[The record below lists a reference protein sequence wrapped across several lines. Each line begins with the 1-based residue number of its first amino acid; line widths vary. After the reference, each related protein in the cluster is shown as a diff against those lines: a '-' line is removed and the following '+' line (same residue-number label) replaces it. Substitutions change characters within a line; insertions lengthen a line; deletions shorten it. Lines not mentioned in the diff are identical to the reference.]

1 MTLAD
6 FPNGNH
12 LPMAG
17 TDQTRRDEAP
27 REAGPA
33 VILVAPQLGENIGT
47 AARAMLNFGLTDLR
61 LVRPRD
67 GWPNERA
74 RAAASGADVV
84 IDGARVFDTT
94 ADAVADLDY
103 GIATTARA
111 RDMVKP
117 IHTPAMA
124 AGALRQAIGGG
135 QAGLLFG
142 PERTGLENDDL
153 ALADALMMVPVNP
166 AFASLNLA
174 QCVLLMSY
182 EWHKAGDA
190 TAPTRI
196 DYQQT
201 RPASKAELVGFFTH
215 LESELDRFGFL
226 KPPEKRPSMV
236 RNLRNMFQRAGLT
249 EQEVRTL
256 RGVVAALT
264 RRVPKGEGPEDK

>member
-1 MTLAD
+1 
-6 FPNGNH
+6 
-12 LPMAG
+12 MAG

-27 REAGPA
+27 LEVGPA

-74 RAAASGADVV
+74 RAAASGADIV
-84 IDGARVFDTT
+84 IEAARVFDST
-94 ADAVADLDY
+94 ADAIGDLDY
-103 GIATTARA
+103 VVATTARA

-117 IHTPAMA
+117 IFTPAVTA
-124 AGALRQAIGGG
+124 ENLRRAIGAGG
-135 QAGLLFG
+135 QTGLLFG

-153 ALADALMMVPVNP
+153 ALADVLMMVPVNP

-174 QCVLLMSY
+174 QCVLLMAY

-190 TAPTRI
+190 TAPMRI
-196 DYQQT
+196 EYLQT
-201 RPASKAELVGFFTH
+201 RPASKAELLGFFVH
-215 LESELDRFGFL
+215 LEGELDRFGFL
-226 KPPEKRPSMV
+226 KPPEKRPSMI
-236 RNLRNMFQRAGLT
+236 RNLRNMFQRAVLT
-249 EQEVRTL
+249 EQEIRTL

-264 RRVPKGEGPEDK
+264 RRFPKGEGPPE

>member
-1 MTLAD
+1 
-6 FPNGNH
+6 
-12 LPMAG
+12 MAG
-17 TDQTRRDEAP
+17 TDRTKNELAAP
-27 REAGPA
+27 SPGPA

-61 LVRPRD
+61 IVRPRD

-74 RAAASGADVV
+74 RAAASGADIV
-84 IDGARVFDTT
+84 IDNVQLFDRT
-94 ADAVADLDY
+94 ADAVAGLDY
-103 GIATTARA
+103 IVATTARA

-117 IHTPAMA
+117 IFTPETA
-124 AGALRQAIGGG
+124 AARMREAFAGGG
-135 QAGLLFG
+135 RAGLLFG

-190 TAPTRI
+190 TEAERI
-196 DYQQT
+196 EYQQT
-201 RPASKAELVGFFTH
+201 RPANKEELLGFFEH
-215 LESELDRFGFL
+215 LEGELDRFGFL
-226 KPPEKRPSMV
+226 KPPEKRPSMI
-236 RNLRNMFQRAGLT
+236 RNLRNMFQRARLT

-264 RRVPKGEGPEDK
+264 RRYPKGEGPAE

>member
-1 MTLAD
+1 
-6 FPNGNH
+6 
-12 LPMAG
+12 MAG
-17 TDQTRRDEAP
+17 TDRTKNELAAP
-27 REAGPA
+27 SPGPA
-33 VILVAPQLGENIGT
+33 VVLVAPQLGENIGT

-61 LVRPRD
+61 IVRPRD

-74 RAAASGADVV
+74 RAAASGADIV
-84 IDGARVFDTT
+84 IDNVQLFDRT
-94 ADAVADLDY
+94 ADAVAGLDY
-103 GIATTARA
+103 VVATTARP

-117 IHTPAMA
+117 IFTPETA
-124 AGALRQAIGGG
+124 AARMREAFAGGG
-135 QAGLLFG
+135 RAGLLFG

-182 EWHKAGDA
+182 EWHKAADMTEA
-190 TAPTRI
+190 ERI
-196 DYQQT
+196 EYQQT
-201 RPASKAELVGFFTH
+201 RPAKKEELLGFFEH
-215 LESELDRFGFL
+215 LEGELDRFGFL
-226 KPPEKRPSMV
+226 KPPEKRPSMI

-264 RRVPKGEGPEDK
+264 RRYPKNEGPAE

>member
-1 MTLAD
+1 
-6 FPNGNH
+6 
-12 LPMAG
+12 MAG
-17 TDQTRRDEAP
+17 TDRTKNELAAP
-27 REAGPA
+27 SPGPA

-61 LVRPRD
+61 IVRPRD

-74 RAAASGADVV
+74 RAAASGADIV
-84 IDGARVFDTT
+84 IDNVQLFDRT
-94 ADAVADLDY
+94 ADAVAGLDY
-103 GIATTARA
+103 VVATTARA

-117 IHTPAMA
+117 ILTPETA
-124 AGALRQAIGGG
+124 AARIREAFAGGG
-135 QAGLLFG
+135 RAGLLFG

-182 EWHKAGDA
+182 EWHKAGDTTEA
-190 TAPTRI
+190 ERI
-196 DYQQT
+196 EYQQT
-201 RPASKAELVGFFTH
+201 RPANKEELLGFFEH
-215 LESELDRFGFL
+215 LEGELDRFGFL

-264 RRVPKGEGPEDK
+264 RRYPKGEGPAE

>member
-1 MTLAD
+1 
-6 FPNGNH
+6 
-12 LPMAG
+12 MAG
-17 TDQTRRDEAP
+17 TDRTKNEIAAP
-27 REAGPA
+27 SPGPA

-61 LVRPRD
+61 IVRPRD

-74 RAAASGADVV
+74 RAAASGADIV
-84 IDGARVFDTT
+84 IDNVQLFDRT
-94 ADAVADLDY
+94 ADAVAGLDY
-103 GIATTARA
+103 VVATTARA

-117 IHTPAMA
+117 IFTPETA
-124 AGALRQAIGGG
+124 AARMREAFAGGG
-135 QAGLLFG
+135 RAGLLFG

-182 EWHKAGDA
+182 EWHKAADMTEA
-190 TAPTRI
+190 ERI
-196 DYQQT
+196 EYQQT
-201 RPASKAELVGFFTH
+201 RPANKEELLGFFEH
-215 LESELDRFGFL
+215 LEGELDRFGFL
-226 KPPEKRPSMV
+226 KPPEKRPSMI

-264 RRVPKGEGPEDK
+264 RRYPKGEGPQE

>member
-1 MTLAD
+1 
-6 FPNGNH
+6 
-12 LPMAG
+12 MAG
-17 TDQTRRDEAP
+17 TDRTKKSEASVTP
-27 REAGPA
+27 GPA

-47 AARAMLNFGLTDLR
+47 TARAMLNFGLSDLR

-67 GWPNERA
+67 GWPNARA
-74 RAAASGADVV
+74 TAAASGADLV
-84 IDGARVFDTT
+84 IEQVQLFDTT
-94 ADAVADLDY
+94 AAAVADLDY
-103 GIATTARA
+103 VVATTARS

-117 IHTPAMA
+117 ILTPETA
-124 AGALRQAIGGG
+124 AQQMRRAFSDGG

-142 PERTGLENDDL
+142 PERTGLENDDV
-153 ALADALMMVPVNP
+153 ALADAIMMVPVNP

-182 EWHKAGDA
+182 EWFKAGDETEA
-190 TAPTRI
+190 SRI

-201 RPASKAELVGFFTH
+201 RPARKEELMGFFEH
-215 LESELDRFGFL
+215 LEGELDRFGFL

-256 RGVVAALT
+256 RGVVASLT
-264 RRVPKGEGPEDK
+264 RRYPKGEGPPDQA

>member
-1 MTLAD
+1 
-6 FPNGNH
+6 
-12 LPMAG
+12 MAG
-17 TDQTRRDEAP
+17 TDRTKKSEARAAP
-27 REAGPA
+27 GPA

-47 AARAMLNFGLTDLR
+47 AARAMLNFGLSDLR

-74 RAAASGADVV
+74 RAAASGADLV
-84 IDGARVFDTT
+84 IEQARLFDTT
-94 ADAVADLDY
+94 AEAVADLDY
-103 GIATTARA
+103 VVATTARS

-117 IHTPAMA
+117 ILTPETA
-124 AGALRQAIGGG
+124 AQQMRRAFSDGG

-142 PERTGLENDDL
+142 PERTGLENDDV
-153 ALADALMMVPVNP
+153 ALADAIMMVPVNP

-182 EWHKAGDA
+182 EWFKSGDE
-190 TAPTRI
+190 TEGERI
-196 DYQQT
+196 EYLQT
-201 RPASKAELVGFFTH
+201 RPAKKEELIGFFEH
-215 LESELDRFGFL
+215 LEGELDRFGFL

-256 RGVVAALT
+256 RGVVASLT
-264 RRVPKGEGPEDK
+264 RRYPKGEGPPDQA

>member
-1 MTLAD
+1 
-6 FPNGNH
+6 
-12 LPMAG
+12 MAG
-17 TDQTRRDEAP
+17 TDRTKNEIAAP
-27 REAGPA
+27 SPGPA

-61 LVRPRD
+61 IVRPRD
-67 GWPNERA
+67 GWPNEA
-74 RAAASGADVV
+74 AWAAASGADRVLDDAKLYDSV
-84 IDGARVFDTT
+84 GA
-94 ADAVADLDY
+94 AIADLNHVY
-103 GIATTARA
+103 ATTARP

-117 IHTPAMA
+117 IFTPETA
-124 AGALRQAIGGG
+124 AARMREAFAGGG
-135 QAGLLFG
+135 RAGLLFG

-174 QCVLLMSY
+174 QCVLLMSW
-182 EWHKAGDA
+182 EWHKAGDTTEA
-190 TAPTRI
+190 ERI
-196 DYQQT
+196 EYQQT
-201 RPASKAELVGFFTH
+201 RPANKEELLGFFEH
-215 LESELDRFGFL
+215 LEGELDRFGFL

-264 RRVPKGEGPEDK
+264 RRYPKGEGPQE

>member
-1 MTLAD
+1 
-6 FPNGNH
+6 
-12 LPMAG
+12 MAG
-17 TDQTRRDEAP
+17 TDRTKNEIAAP
-27 REAGPA
+27 SPGPA

-61 LVRPRD
+61 IVRPRD

-74 RAAASGADVV
+74 RAAASGADIV
-84 IDGARVFDTT
+84 IDNVQLFDRT
-94 ADAVADLDY
+94 ADAVAGLDY
-103 GIATTARA
+103 VVATTARP

-117 IHTPAMA
+117 IFTPETA
-124 AGALRQAIGGG
+124 AARMREAFAGGG
-135 QAGLLFG
+135 RAGLLFG

-174 QCVLLMSY
+174 QCVLLMSW
-182 EWHKAGDA
+182 EWHKAGDTTEA
-190 TAPTRI
+190 ERI
-196 DYQQT
+196 EYQQT
-201 RPASKAELVGFFTH
+201 RPANKEELLGFFEH
-215 LESELDRFGFL
+215 LEGELDRFGFL
-226 KPPEKRPSMV
+226 KPPEKRPSMI

-264 RRVPKGEGPEDK
+264 RRYPKGEGPQE

>member
-1 MTLAD
+1 
-6 FPNGNH
+6 
-12 LPMAG
+12 MAG
-17 TDQTRRDEAP
+17 TDQTRKDESP
-27 REAGPA
+27 LEAGPA

-61 LVRPRD
+61 IVRPRD

-74 RAAASGADVV
+74 RAAASGADIV
-84 IDGARVFDTT
+84 IDNVQLFDRT
-94 ADAVADLDY
+94 ADAVAGLDY
-103 GIATTARA
+103 VVATTARA

-117 IHTPAMA
+117 IFTPETA
-124 AGALRQAIGGG
+124 AARMREAFAGGG
-135 QAGLLFG
+135 RAGLLFG

-182 EWHKAGDA
+182 EWHKAGDTTVA
-190 TAPTRI
+190 ERI
-196 DYQQT
+196 EYQQT
-201 RPASKAELVGFFTH
+201 RPANKEELLGFFEH
-215 LESELDRFGFL
+215 LEGELDRFGFL

-264 RRVPKGEGPEDK
+264 RRYPKGEGPAEE

>member
-1 MTLAD
+1 
-6 FPNGNH
+6 
-12 LPMAG
+12 MAG
-17 TDQTRRDEAP
+17 TDRTKNEIAAP
-27 REAGPA
+27 SPGPA

-61 LVRPRD
+61 IVRPRD

-74 RAAASGADVV
+74 RAAASGADIV
-84 IDGARVFDTT
+84 IDNVQLFDRT
-94 ADAVADLDY
+94 ADAVAGLDY
-103 GIATTARA
+103 VIATTARP

-117 IHTPAMA
+117 IFTPETA
-124 AGALRQAIGGG
+124 AARMREAFAGGG
-135 QAGLLFG
+135 RAGLLFG

-174 QCVLLMSY
+174 QCVLLMSW
-182 EWHKAGDA
+182 EWHKAGDTTEA
-190 TAPTRI
+190 ERI
-196 DYQQT
+196 EYQQT
-201 RPASKAELVGFFTH
+201 RPANKEELLGFFEH
-215 LESELDRFGFL
+215 LEGELDRFGFL

-264 RRVPKGEGPEDK
+264 RRYPKGEGPQE

>member
-1 MTLAD
+1 
-6 FPNGNH
+6 
-12 LPMAG
+12 MAG
-17 TDQTRRDEAP
+17 TDHTRKDSSTAAP
-27 REAGPA
+27 GPA

-74 RAAASGADVV
+74 RAAASGADIV
-84 IDGARVFDTT
+84 IEGARLFDTT
-94 ADAVADLDY
+94 AEAVAGLDY
-103 GIATTARA
+103 VVATTARA

-117 IHTPAMA
+117 ILTPATA
-124 AGALRQAIGGG
+124 AARMREAFAGGG
-135 QAGLLFG
+135 HAGLLFG

-153 ALADALMMVPVNP
+153 ALSDALMMVPVNP

-174 QCVLLMSY
+174 QCVLLMAY

-190 TAPTRI
+190 TPAEQI
-196 DYQQT
+196 SYQQT
-201 RPASKAELVGFFTH
+201 RPANKEELVGFFEH
-215 LESELDRFGFL
+215 LEGELDQRGFL
-226 KPPEKRPSMV
+226 KPPEKKPSMI

-249 EQEVRTL
+249 EQEIRTL

-264 RRVPKGEGPEDK
+264 RRYPRGEGPPE

>member
-1 MTLAD
+1 
-6 FPNGNH
+6 
-12 LPMAG
+12 MAG
-17 TDQTRRDEAP
+17 TDRTKNELEAP
-27 REAGPA
+27 SPGPA

-61 LVRPRD
+61 IVRPRD

-74 RAAASGADVV
+74 RAAASGADIV
-84 IDGARVFDTT
+84 IDNVQLFDRT
-94 ADAVADLDY
+94 ADAVAGLDY
-103 GIATTARA
+103 VVATTARA

-117 IHTPAMA
+117 ILTPETA
-124 AGALRQAIGGG
+124 AARIREAFAGGG
-135 QAGLLFG
+135 RAGLLFG

-182 EWHKAGDA
+182 EWHKAGDTTEA
-190 TAPTRI
+190 ERI
-196 DYQQT
+196 EYQQT
-201 RPASKAELVGFFTH
+201 RPANKEELLGFFEH
-215 LESELDRFGFL
+215 LEGELDRFGFL

-264 RRVPKGEGPEDK
+264 RRYPKGEGPAE